1 MISMRKRM
9 KDNRGF
15 SLITVILAVA
25 FIAILGLLVLY
36 LALQDFRMKATDIK
50 GKDSFYTAEQAL
62 EEIRMGLQQDVGD
75 AMSTAYIKVM
85 EAYNKDSQSTDAVMD
100 ELRQKDFESTFLSEL
115 TAHVRA
121 AGDDGQSA
129 LPVGQ
134 YSLDYLRNYVDL
146 DTMEDFY
153 ADKETLIVTT
163 SQGKTPSLESDPQ
176 KGLLLKNLKVIYVDA
191 KGLAAVIETD
201 IRLGIPK
208 VQFPTPSTLPDLMNM
223 IVVADSGIVCQR
235 KSASDTSD
243 APTTI
248 TGSIYAGNLQDTDTS
263 DNTLKTSIQVEKNAN
278 LQITSGD
285 KVVTSG
291 EIRLD
296 TQSHFSTNSGVTLWT
311 EGIRLTE
318 ADVSLGGTTYLSDD
332 LTVEKTEKNGSSKI
346 TIAGEYYGYGSS
358 DSARKSRNYTQSGE
372 MFTDHLPRLYDRL
385 NDADLNSAIVVN
397 GRNTTIDLSGVQKF
411 LLAGRSYIASSGLK
425 GKQSNN
431 QDVLLGESLSVKGSQ
446 LAYLVPASLLK
457 TGDKVTASNP
467 MNYDD
472 YLESDLP
479 KTAVKDQ
486 VDWTQ
491 GVAAWGGQSLSDMG
505 VDDTQP
511 IQTVFYNDNA
521 GGGYV
526 YFYLNFTDRQKASD
540 FMQTYYSE
548 NSQTM
553 HQYLSFY
560 FGDDSGITVNDQDAY
575 LRYVTNGNILTYNGA
590 QSSGSLKDATDPEAD
605 EKLQQEQLNMQ
616 NTWYALNRKMIT
628 SVDLLSTDVKDSDN
642 ISHDETSYTRSVF
655 DNLVNEKQMVQFLK
669 KQNPT
674 GLRYTFTSS
683 AEDGNLQ
690 ALMVHN
696 GESSSYQ
703 VKSGSGEIT
712 ETVQG
717 TKQPLVITKKM
728 AEEDNLRLVICTGNV
743 EIQSGVNFKGIIM
756 AKGKIT
762 LKAGAKLESAPL
774 DAAKVFQSV
783 IGNAGNEVSPK
794 DFFWEGDKYVLGNSH
809 VTEDNNEGNSDKYQ
823 LGDYITYENW
833 RKE

>member
-36 LALQDFRMKATDIK
+36 LALQNFRMKATDIK

-121 AGDDGQSA
+121 SGDDGQSA

-146 DTMEDFY
+146 DTMEDFDK
-153 ADKETLIVTT
+153 DKETLIVTT

-235 KSASDTSD
+235 KSATDTSD

-285 KVVTSG
+285 KVVTAG

-296 TQSHFSTNSGVTLWT
+296 PQSHFSTNSGVTLWT

-372 MFTDHLPRLYDRL
+372 TLTDDPPRLYDRL

-397 GRNTTIDLSGVQKF
+397 GRNTTIDLSW
-411 LLAGRSYIASSGLK
+411 A
-425 GKQSNN
+425 N
-431 QDVLLGESLSVKGSQ
+431 
-446 LAYLVPASLLK
+446 
-457 TGDKVTASNP
+457 
-467 MNYDD
+467 
-472 YLESDLP
+472 
-479 KTAVKDQ
+479 
-486 VDWTQ
+486 
-491 GVAAWGGQSLSDMG
+491 
-505 VDDTQP
+505 
-511 IQTVFYNDNA
+511 
-521 GGGYV
+521 
-526 YFYLNFTDRQKASD
+526 
-540 FMQTYYSE
+540 
-548 NSQTM
+548 
-553 HQYLSFY
+553 
-560 FGDDSGITVNDQDAY
+560 
-575 LRYVTNGNILTYNGA
+575 
-590 QSSGSLKDATDPEAD
+590 
-605 EKLQQEQLNMQ
+605 
-616 NTWYALNRKMIT
+616 
-628 SVDLLSTDVKDSDN
+628 
-642 ISHDETSYTRSVF
+642 
-655 DNLVNEKQMVQFLK
+655 
-669 KQNPT
+669 
-674 GLRYTFTSS
+674 SS
-683 AEDGNLQ
+683 AG
-690 ALMVHN
+690 
-696 GESSSYQ
+696 
-703 VKSGSGEIT
+703 
-712 ETVQG
+712 
-717 TKQPLVITKKM
+717 
-728 AEEDNLRLVICTGNV
+728 
-743 EIQSGVNFKGIIM
+743 
-756 AKGKIT
+756 
-762 LKAGAKLESAPL
+762 
-774 DAAKVFQSV
+774 
-783 IGNAGNEVSPK
+783 
-794 DFFWEGDKYVLGNSH
+794 
-809 VTEDNNEGNSDKYQ
+809 
-823 LGDYITYENW
+823 
-833 RKE
+833 

>member
-36 LALQDFRMKATDIK
+36 LALQNFRMKATDIK

-121 AGDDGQSA
+121 SGDDGQSA

-146 DTMEDFY
+146 DTMEDFDK
-153 ADKETLIVTT
+153 DKETLIVTT

-235 KSASDTSD
+235 KSATDTSD

-285 KVVTSG
+285 KVVTAG

-296 TQSHFSTNSGVTLWT
+296 PQSHFSTNSGVTLWT

-332 LTVEKTEKNGSSKI
+332 LTV
-346 TIAGEYYGYGSS
+346 
-358 DSARKSRNYTQSGE
+358 
-372 MFTDHLPRLYDRL
+372 
-385 NDADLNSAIVVN
+385 
-397 GRNTTIDLSGVQKF
+397 
-411 LLAGRSYIASSGLK
+411 
-425 GKQSNN
+425 
-431 QDVLLGESLSVKGSQ
+431 
-446 LAYLVPASLLK
+446 
-457 TGDKVTASNP
+457 
-467 MNYDD
+467 
-472 YLESDLP
+472 
-479 KTAVKDQ
+479 
-486 VDWTQ
+486 
-491 GVAAWGGQSLSDMG
+491 
-505 VDDTQP
+505 
-511 IQTVFYNDNA
+511 
-521 GGGYV
+521 
-526 YFYLNFTDRQKASD
+526 
-540 FMQTYYSE
+540 
-548 NSQTM
+548 
-553 HQYLSFY
+553 
-560 FGDDSGITVNDQDAY
+560 
-575 LRYVTNGNILTYNGA
+575 
-590 QSSGSLKDATDPEAD
+590 
-605 EKLQQEQLNMQ
+605 
-616 NTWYALNRKMIT
+616 
-628 SVDLLSTDVKDSDN
+628 
-642 ISHDETSYTRSVF
+642 
-655 DNLVNEKQMVQFLK
+655 
-669 KQNPT
+669 
-674 GLRYTFTSS
+674 
-683 AEDGNLQ
+683 
-690 ALMVHN
+690 
-696 GESSSYQ
+696 
-703 VKSGSGEIT
+703 
-712 ETVQG
+712 
-717 TKQPLVITKKM
+717 
-728 AEEDNLRLVICTGNV
+728 
-743 EIQSGVNFKGIIM
+743 
-756 AKGKIT
+756 
-762 LKAGAKLESAPL
+762 
-774 DAAKVFQSV
+774 
-783 IGNAGNEVSPK
+783 
-794 DFFWEGDKYVLGNSH
+794 
-809 VTEDNNEGNSDKYQ
+809 
-823 LGDYITYENW
+823 
-833 RKE
+833 